1 MENKNT
7 YWDQVAEAA
16 QFVQAS
22 CSTPPRVAVIIG
34 SGLGALKGLLDSSEI
49 LAYKDIPF
57 FPQATVAHHP
67 AKLYVGDVQ
76 GLSVLFFDGRLH
88 SYEGL
93 SAREVAFPV
102 YLAKQLGVETVIV
115 TNSAGGL
122 QESMAPG
129 DVMLITDQI
138 NKTGQSPLVGD
149 YDYRFGPHYPSM
161 HEPYDKALQELIR
174 GDVAHEGVYVGIVG
188 PEMETPIEAK
198 ILGRQGAD
206 AIGMSTVLETIAA
219 VQSGMKVLGLS
230 VITDSAVSG
239 GDEQVLPN
247 AAKEAA
253 QKASNTMIQLIK
265 KLLKNY
271 V

>member
-1 MENKNT
+1 MANKNNL
-7 YWDQVAEAA
+7 WEQLEEAA
-16 QFVQAS
+16 QCVQAF
-22 CSTPPRVAVIIG
+22 CGTPPKVAVVLG
-34 SGLGALKGLLDSSEI
+34 SGLGALKGLLDNPQSM
-49 LAYKDIPF
+49 AYEDIPH
-57 FPQATVAHHP
+57 FPKASVAHHP

-76 GLSVLFFDGRLH
+76 GLSVLFFDGCLH

-122 QESMAPG
+122 KESMIPG
-129 DVMLITDQI
+129 DIMLITDHI
-138 NKTGQSPLVGD
+138 NKTGQSPLIGD
-149 YDYRFGPHYPSM
+149 YDYRFGPRYPSM
-161 HEPYDKALQELIR
+161 HEPYDRVLQELIR

-206 AIGMSTVLETIAA
+206 VVGMSTVLETIAA

-230 VITDSAVSG
+230 VITDSVVSG
-239 GDEQVLPN
+239 GGEPVLPK

-253 QKASNTMIQLIK
+253 QKAVNTIG
-265 KLLKNY
+265 Y
-271 V
+271 SG